1 MTSLLVAVVYPG
13 EPAQLAAGDMQQFI
27 MYYDFVE

>member
-13 EPAQLAAGDMQQFI
+13 EPAQLAAGNALNLVKI
-27 MYYDFVE
+27 K